1 MTWVYAIPVWLFAV
15 GAILTATTLA
25 SAGLFYTRRIFPRR
39 DEITHNDVAGAIVAT
54 LGTILAVVLSF
65 MVVTV
70 WQEYD
75 QAAATVQNEV
85 NALCDL
91 YHDGATLPQPFKGQ
105 LQNEIRRYVNVT
117 VNDEWPLM
125 RFGRESELARRDAYD
140 ALVIVASFKPQNE
153 TQQAMQA
160 DMISVTH
167 AFNDARRSRL
177 FANAQIIPHIMWWML
192 FFISAITISSSY
204 FFRVQNFRA
213 HLIMTC
219 ALSAVI
225 AAILVLIAEF
235 DLPFRGDIQIQPREF
250 SHVAAAIA
258 ADPPN
263 SGYSLN
269 GPKSGRP

>member
-15 GAILTATTLA
+15 GAILTATALA

-39 DEITHNDVAGAIVAT
+39 DEITHNDVAGSIVAT

-91 YHDGATLPQPFKGQ
+91 YHDASTLPQPFKAR
-105 LQNEIRRYVNVT
+105 LQGEIERYVSVT
-117 VNDEWPLM
+117 LKDEWPLM
-125 RFGRESELARRDAYD
+125 RFGRESGLARREAYYTLE
-140 ALVIVASFKPQNE
+140 LVTTFKPQNE
-153 TQQAMQA
+153 TQQSLQA

-177 FANAQIIPHIMWWML
+177 FANAQIIPHILWWML
-192 FFISAITISSSY
+192 LFISSVTISSAY
-204 FFRVQNFRA
+204 FFRVPNLRV

-219 ALSAVI
+219 ALTAVI

-235 DLPFRGDIQIQPREF
+235 DLPFRGDIQIQPRAF

-258 ADPPN
+258 SDPPN
-263 SGYSLN
+263 SVYSPS
-269 GPKSGRP
+269 GPRSGRP